1 LPLIDQSRTLA
12 ETAGSAG
19 NEARRGQ
26 EGIMADITPLRGEG
40 RTVGRITGLYGELLA
55 EFLGT
60 FVLIAFGDGV
70 VAMAVAGLP
79 GSGRTAGP
87 TVIFQAA
94 GDWLLITWGWAMAV
108 AFAIWV
114 AGGVS
119 GAHLNPAVTLAFAVR
134 RKFTWAK
141 VLPYW
146 GAQVF
151 GAFVGAALVFLVY
164 DNAINAFNTANHTPR
179 GGGQALATYS
189 IFATFPAS
197 YFHGGYAGPLID
209 QIVGTA
215 FLLIF
220 VVALI
225 DMRNSAVGS
234 NLAPLAIG
242 LAVAAIGMSYG
253 ANAGYAINPAR
264 DFGPRLFAFFA
275 GWGHVALPGTFNNG
289 AGFAFSWYF
298 WVPIVGP
305 LIGGTLGVVIYDLF
319 IGDIL
324 HARLKMF
331 QNVSGPIEETEPVN
345 GAAVDEAA
353 PDVPGARYPQASE
366 TNVDPNVQRQTHPD
380 QRSGS

>member
-1 LPLIDQSRTLA
+1 
-12 ETAGSAG
+12 
-19 NEARRGQ
+19 
-26 EGIMADITPLRGEG
+26 MADITPLRGEG
-40 RTVGRITGLYGELLA
+40 RTVGRITGLWGELLS
-55 EFLGT
+55 EFFGT

-70 VAMAVAGLP
+70 VAMAVAALP

-108 AFAIWV
+108 AFAVWI

-134 RKFTWAK
+134 RRFTWAK

-164 DNAINAFNTANHTPR
+164 RGAIDAFNLANKTPR
-179 GGGQALATYS
+179 SGGNALATYS
-189 IFATFPAS
+189 IFATFPAGF
-197 YFHGGYAGPLID
+197 FHGGVAGPLID

-220 VVALI
+220 VVAVI
-225 DMRNSAVGS
+225 DIRNAAVGS

-242 LAVAAIGMSYG
+242 LGVAAIGMSYG

-264 DFGPRLFAFFA
+264 DFGPRLFAYFA
-275 GWGHVALPGTFNNG
+275 GWGRVALPGTYSS
-289 AGFAFSWYF
+289 AGLSFSNYF
-298 WVPIVGP
+298 WIPIVGP
-305 LIGGTLGVVIYDLF
+305 LIGGTVGILLYDLF
-319 IGDIL
+319 IGDVL
-324 HARLKMF
+324 HARLKL
-331 QNVSGPIEETEPVN
+331 QEDVAGPIPESHLAEAT
-345 GAAVDEAA
+345 AEAA
-353 PDVPGARYPQASE
+353 AEGAVPGTRRPDQSE
-366 TNVDPNVQRQTHPD
+366 TGTQSTRDSHGT
-380 QRSGS
+380 

>member
-1 LPLIDQSRTLA
+1 
-12 ETAGSAG
+12 
-19 NEARRGQ
+19 
-26 EGIMADITPLRGEG
+26 MADITPLRGEG
-40 RTVGRITGLYGELLA
+40 RTVGRITGLYGELLS

-70 VAMAVAGLP
+70 VAMAVAALP

-108 AFAIWV
+108 AFGVWV

-134 RKFTWAK
+134 RKFAWAK
-141 VLPYW
+141 VLPYMA
-146 GAQVF
+146 AQVV

-164 DNAINAFNTANHTPR
+164 FHAIDAFNIAAKTPR
-179 GGGQALATYS
+179 SSGHALATYS

-197 YFHGGYAGPLID
+197 YVHGGIPGPLID

-225 DMRNSAVGS
+225 DVRNSAVQS
-234 NLAPLAIG
+234 NLTPLAIG
-242 LAVAAIGMSYG
+242 FAVAAIGMSYG

-264 DFGPRLFAFFA
+264 DFGPRLFAYFA
-275 GWGHVALPGTFNNG
+275 GWGKVALPGSYSAPGFN
-289 AGFAFSWYF
+289 FSDYF
-298 WVPIVGP
+298 WIPIIGP
-305 LIGGTLGVVIYDLF
+305 LIGGVLGVIIYDLF
-319 IGDIL
+319 IGDVL
-324 HARLKMF
+324 HARLKK
-331 QNVSGPIEETEPVN
+331 NEDVSGPIPETQLSEE
-345 GAAVDEAA
+345 
-353 PDVPGARYPQASE
+353 
-366 TNVDPNVQRQTHPD
+366 
-380 QRSGS
+380 SGSGV

>member
-1 LPLIDQSRTLA
+1 
-12 ETAGSAG
+12 
-19 NEARRGQ
+19 
-26 EGIMADITPLRGEG
+26 MADITPLRGEG

-70 VAMAVAGLP
+70 VAMAVAALP

-108 AFAIWV
+108 AFAVWV

-119 GAHLNPAVTLAFAVR
+119 GAHINPAVTLAFAVR
-134 RKFTWAK
+134 RKFSWNK

-146 GAQVF
+146 AAQIF
-151 GAFVGAALVFLVY
+151 GAFVGAALVYLVY
-164 DNAINAFNTANHTPR
+164 HSAIEAFDLAAKTPAS
-179 GGGQALATYS
+179 GGQALATYS

-197 YFHGGYAGPLID
+197 YFHGAVIWPLVD
-209 QIVGTA
+209 QIVGTM

-225 DMRNSAVGS
+225 DSRNSAVGS

-275 GWGHVALPGTFNNG
+275 GWGHVALPGTYNSG
-289 AGFAFSWYF
+289 AGFAFSNYF
-298 WVPIVGP
+298 WIPIVGP
-305 LIGGTLGVVIYDLF
+305 LIGGVLGVVVYDLF

-324 HARLKMF
+324 HARLK
-331 QNVSGPIEETEPVN
+331 VVEDVAGPIEESELPE
-345 GAAVDEAA
+345 GAAAA
-353 PDVPGARYPQASE
+353 RLAEDVPEARRPEDSAADGQA
-366 TNVDPNVQRQTHPD
+366 PRD
-380 QRSGS
+380 QHTEA